1 MPVSDKAKNTGKFI
15 VIMLCFAIIFFLLLP
30 FLEDPAAVAAAQSK
44 KATPQIFTS
53 NPLTELA
60 RKIYSLFGP
69 RYRKAGV
76 MAAAQGR
83 YANAYAQDDWPD
95 GYTEEFLTADTRY
108 SDAHTEEGTAG
119 SGNGGATVYFPE
131 AYDFGEAGFVNE
143 AGEWVLIRQTA
154 PETAQRGMHDI
165 NSSDTAYDRFVRLE
179 RSAKYAVPNAN
190 TAEQIPPSKWAQLFN
205 PINNL
210 LGLGE
215 TEIPSAVSSPAGL
228 RLASA
233 DGMDNGGPRRP
244 TERFARRPGLDMPA
258 NFPSS
263 GVAGGNNQVAFDLLN
278 PFTGIEDS
286 VANLKETASKT
297 LTKDQQNSF
306 NKYLDQQKAQTLLS
320 MRQQVINDLIED
332 AKEEEPKELVS
343 ATRLCSGDSSGF
355 YKQRDDL
362 CSMPPV
368 IPDNQQRNLL
378 NKEAQQN
385 QLESRK
391 IIDAKISELT
401 GTKYQSQKPIDML
414 VLLSKTK
421 AGENPMEL
429 ISAEEDDPSL
439 QSFQEFYNYMYTQQ
453 GCDQQDCY
461 WIGVEYQPDPS
472 LRHTIQSSGMEYLPD
487 PLGIHNQMIRDFQN
501 YKIQTMEEDDPLD
514 FLNIFDKHTIY
525 YVPYTKENMDSINQ
539 RNNPTASGGAP
550 KKPEEP
556 FVVYVPSAANTL
568 DAQEVLPNPYWV
580 IYDDKQSLILDQN
593 NPDAT
598 TPKERGAQ
606 IRDLYIKRLEYG
618 AELNKEKKQE
628 IEARGATELL
638 RLSADKVKEQLR
650 QTAADRQL
658 DSLI

>member
-1 MPVSDKAKNTGKFI
+1 
-15 VIMLCFAIIFFLLLP
+15 
-30 FLEDPAAVAAAQSK
+30 
-44 KATPQIFTS
+44 
-53 NPLTELA
+53 
-60 RKIYSLFGP
+60 
-69 RYRKAGV
+69 
-76 MAAAQGR
+76 
-83 YANAYAQDDWPD
+83 
-95 GYTEEFLTADTRY
+95 
-108 SDAHTEEGTAG
+108 
-119 SGNGGATVYFPE
+119 
-131 AYDFGEAGFVNE
+131 
-143 AGEWVLIRQTA
+143 
-154 PETAQRGMHDI
+154 
-165 NSSDTAYDRFVRLE
+165 
-179 RSAKYAVPNAN
+179 
-190 TAEQIPPSKWAQLFN
+190 
-205 PINNL
+205 
-210 LGLGE
+210 
-215 TEIPSAVSSPAGL
+215 
-228 RLASA
+228 
-233 DGMDNGGPRRP
+233 
-244 TERFARRPGLDMPA
+244 
-258 NFPSS
+258 
-263 GVAGGNNQVAFDLLN
+263 
-278 PFTGIEDS
+278 
-286 VANLKETASKT
+286 
-297 LTKDQQNSF
+297 
-306 NKYLDQQKAQTLLS
+306 
-320 MRQQVINDLIED
+320 
-332 AKEEEPKELVS
+332 
-343 ATRLCSGDSSGF
+343 
-355 YKQRDDL
+355 
-362 CSMPPV
+362 MPPV

-550 KKPEEP
+550 QKPEEP